1 MQKQL
6 HKMFDTKQVV
16 EIFEKYLSGEIVQD
30 QAQTL
35 LKIGR
40 SRFFVLLK
48 KYRDNP
54 ESFSVEYNRKKPT
67 RVLDQEIES
76 KIIKALK
83 QEKNLIENKKNPVRN
98 YNYSF
103 IKETLQIKQGVEVS
117 LTTIINRA
125 KKMNFTKGAKER
137 SGMTVKF

>member
-16 EIFEKYLSGEIVQD
+16 DIFEKYLSGEIVQD

-54 ESFSVEYNRKKPT
+54 ELFSIEYSRKKPT
-67 RVLDQEIES
+67 RILDEKIES

-83 QEKNLIENKKNPVRN
+83 QEKSLIEDKKNPIRD

-103 IKETLQIKQGVEVS
+103 IKETLKNKQGIEVS

-125 KKMNFTKGAKER
+125 KKMNFIREAKGR
-137 SGMTVKF
+137 SGMTGKF